1 MRLLESS
8 AINQLRLGGGS
19 DSIALGDRAGSEQRP
34 GNSGFFGKQR
44 LLMQYIVVSNLHQ
57 SLTDFIQRH
66 NDSHRSFYICSF
78 VLLLTKHTRCIC
90 MQHNIESLES
100 RHRKETEICMFI
112 LFTISISVRLA
123 RVVYKAMW
131 QVAPLCEACAAAC
144 NSHLSMQRMDDLKIQ
159 LRSSSSNMNDRS
171 SGVPLEADEEDGLQ
185 FGLSAAAAAL
195 QSAHSHAVK
204 QQQQEHLQCS
214 LPHLHL
220 QLQLHAADNALPSLS
235 LQREIDIMAAAQQG
249 R

>member
-1 MRLLESS
+1 
-8 AINQLRLGGGS
+8 
-19 DSIALGDRAGSEQRP
+19 
-34 GNSGFFGKQR
+34 
-44 LLMQYIVVSNLHQ
+44 
-57 SLTDFIQRH
+57 
-66 NDSHRSFYICSF
+66 
-78 VLLLTKHTRCIC
+78 
-90 MQHNIESLES
+90 
-100 RHRKETEICMFI
+100 MFI

-123 RVVYKAMW
+123 RAVYKAMW
-131 QVAPLCEACAAAC
+131 QVTPLCEACAAAC
-144 NSHLSMQRMDDLKIQ
+144 NSHSSMQRMDDLKIQ
-159 LRSSSSNMNDRS
+159 LRSSSSNTNDRS
-171 SGVPLEADEEDGLQ
+171 NGVLLEAEEEDGLQ

-220 QLQLHAADNALPSLS
+220 QLQLYAADNALPSLS